1 MYINARLIADLTW
14 RVLRGAGNSE
24 VGRTNQLTSRGRPDR
39 EHGQKYHNERDR
51 VEWRDIGSFAL
62 YGDERRECVS

>member
-14 RVLRGAGNSE
+14 WVLRGTGNSE
-24 VGRTNQLTSRGRPDR
+24 VGRTNQLTSRGRPNR

-51 VEWRDIGSFAL
+51 VER
-62 YGDERRECVS
+62 